1 MNRILL
7 LLIFVVSSFQL
18 FAQFTQTPALVNI
31 SMPAS
36 KTEAIEHVVY
46 TPPSDS
52 MLIYWRVEK
61 ALDFNPKWI
70 FFVCDLNLCYGP
82 TIERCPGNKPN
93 LMLLPENLFMYHF
106 NSDSIVGMSSVTI
119 KFYTDKNFTQEIH
132 STTINI
138 NVTGVSSTKDLSG
151 LNNLKV
157 YPNPATDY
165 FQISNTVG
173 VKKIVVYN
181 MFGKEVK
188 SYFHYPNAQHE
199 ISELKTGMYIVKLIN
214 DKNKVVKSVK
224 LNKIHSGV

>member
-36 KTEAIEHVVY
+36 KTEVIEHVVY

-82 TIERCPGNKPN
+82 T
-93 LMLLPENLFMYHF
+93 LQL
-106 NSDSIVGMSSVTI
+106 
-119 KFYTDKNFTQEIH
+119 
-132 STTINI
+132 
-138 NVTGVSSTKDLSG
+138 
-151 LNNLKV
+151 
-157 YPNPATDY
+157 
-165 FQISNTVG
+165 
-173 VKKIVVYN
+173 
-181 MFGKEVK
+181 
-188 SYFHYPNAQHE
+188 
-199 ISELKTGMYIVKLIN
+199 
-214 DKNKVVKSVK
+214 
-224 LNKIHSGV
+224 